1 MIKVTFIGHS
11 AVCLEGFKTI
21 YIDSF
26 LSENLVA
33 NMAEVLI
40 PASGEHVEI

>member
-33 NMAEVLI
+33 NMADILI
-40 PASGEHVEI
+40 LALGEHATI